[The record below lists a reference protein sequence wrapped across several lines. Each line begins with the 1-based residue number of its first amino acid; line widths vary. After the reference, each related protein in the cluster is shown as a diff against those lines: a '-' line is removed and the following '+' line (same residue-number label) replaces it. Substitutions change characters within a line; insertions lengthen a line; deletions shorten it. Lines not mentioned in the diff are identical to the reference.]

1 MNQRRYLS
9 NVLERFEMSNCK
21 PRATPSEQK
30 LEFGSEHLVIPEVI
44 VKLLVVWFMLWH
56 VPDQAYVE
64 W

>member
-1 MNQRRYLS
+1 
-9 NVLERFEMSNCK
+9 MSNCK

-30 LEFGSEHLVIPEVI
+30 LEFGCEDLVIPEVI

-56 VPDQAYVE
+56 VPDQAYLG